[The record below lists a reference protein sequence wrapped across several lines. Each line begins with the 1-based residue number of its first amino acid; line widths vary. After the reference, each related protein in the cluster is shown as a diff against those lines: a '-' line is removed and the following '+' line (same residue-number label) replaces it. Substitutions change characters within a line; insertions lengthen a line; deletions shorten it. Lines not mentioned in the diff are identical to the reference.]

1 MMDLYGTQMKWN
13 LGWRGGVIEI
23 KDYGYMRGKQLEFQ
37 NNEAYYTAGVIFI
50 NTFGWM
56 DLYESEFLN
65 NKARENSAIEVLE
78 GSRSKNIT
86 MYDCYFEKNTALRNT
101 ISLSHSN
108 VFINNSRII
117 RNSATYLTKHLFIG
131 FSNVY
136 I

>member
-1 MMDLYGTQMKWN
+1 MDL
-13 LGWRGGVIEI
+13 
-23 KDYGYMRGKQLEFQ
+23 LEC
-37 NNEAYYTAGVIFI
+37 
-50 NTFGWM
+50 
-56 DLYESEFLN
+56 EFLN
-65 NKARENSAIEVLE
+65 NKAIENSAIEVLE

-86 MYDCYFEKNTALRNT
+86 IYDCYFEKNTALRNT

-117 RNSATYLTKHLFIG
+117 RNSATFLTKHLFIG